1 MWLDGIYMSAPF
13 YSEFAFTFNEPAAYD
28 DLAFQIS
35 TIEKH
40 TRDPRTGL
48 LYHGWDESRQQRWA
62 DPVTGCSP
70 HFWSRG
76 IGWFVMALVDVL
88 DHFPRDL
95 PARLELIAVLGR
107 TVSAVAKV
115 QDPETGLWWQVLDQ
129 ANRPGNYLEA
139 SGTSMFVYAI
149 AKGVRNGL
157 LPDAWLSVASRG
169 FEGLLHYLVT
179 VGEEGRLD
187 LRGVC
192 ASAGLGGDPYR
203 DGSYEY
209 YVGEQVITNDLHGVG
224 AFILAALEM
233 EIVSVP
239 SAGP

>member
-1 MWLDGIYMSAPF
+1 
-13 YSEFAFTFNEPAAYD
+13 
-28 DLAFQIS
+28 
-35 TIEKH
+35 
-40 TRDPRTGL
+40 L

-88 DHFPRDL
+88 DHFPKDL
-95 PARLELIAVLGR
+95 PARQDLIAVLGR

-129 ANRPGNYLEA
+129 ADRPGNYPEA

-149 AKGVRNGL
+149 AKGVHNGL
-157 LPDAWLSVASRG
+157 LPDARLPVASRG
-169 FEGLLHYLVT
+169 FEGLLHHLVT

-187 LRGVC
+187 LHGVC

-209 YVGEQVITNDLHGVG
+209 YVGERVITNDLHGVG

-239 SAGP
+239 STGP